1 MIGFLKSVY
10 EALTFW
16 EWVEGLATLAVL
28 IGCIGEYLAD
38 FTDVPRNEAARVGFR
53 KRSLI
58 LLICGLAIETL
69 AMSRT
74 FQISAREITHL
85 ENETAA
91 AKKATVELQA
101 QLQPRS
107 LTAEQQTEL
116 VERWRPF
123 AGHTVSMWSYAF
135 DPEAVGICYQIWHAL
150 TTAGVKVMGGCANFM
165 AGAPFVTG
173 VRIQCGE
180 TDTEFAEQAYQS
192 LKSASVE
199 VSLEK
204 MQSGRPPGIDFDLM
218 IGIKPFA
225 IPK

>member
-10 EALTFW
+10 ESLTFW

-38 FTDVPRNEAARVGFR
+38 FTDVPRNEAARTGFR

-74 FQISAREITHL
+74 FQISGREITHL

-91 AKKATVELQA
+91 SKKATVELQA

-107 LTAEQQTEL
+107 LTVEQQSEL

-123 AGHTVSMWSYAF
+123 AGRTVSMRSYAF
-135 DPEAVGICYQIWHAL
+135 DPEAVGLCSQIWHAL
-150 TTAGVKVMGGCANFM
+150 TAAGVKVMGGCANFM
-165 AGAPFVTG
+165 SGSPFVMG
-173 VRIQCGE
+173 IRIQCGE
-180 TDTEFAEQAYQS
+180 TDTEFAEAAYQS
-192 LKSASVE
+192 LKSVKVE
-199 VSLEK
+199 ISLEK
-204 MQSGRPPGIDFDLM
+204 MESGRPPGFDFDLM